1 VFGGFSQS
9 ILDSAH
15 ECLHLGVDSAMSQA
29 GKAGCNGYQL
39 AMRHPCQPEVIGG
52 CLSLVLNYSHPN
64 SASAAMKINQ
74 GERERDSTGALGDF
88 ST

>member
-1 VFGGFSQS
+1 MFGGFSQS
-9 ILDSAH
+9 ILNSAH

-39 AMRHPCQPEVIGG
+39 DMRHPCQPKVVGS
-52 CLSLVLNYSHPN
+52 CLSLVPNYSHPN

-74 GERERDSTGALGDF
+74 GERVRVNRGLGDF
-88 ST
+88 FR